1 MNTRLSFS
9 RSIGLLAGCFL
20 AALLSIGSCN
30 ARTQGGKDDE
40 ALKTLRKASEEMNKS
55 CPVAFDATTSLKGT
69 LVLPPRTLRFTVTV
83 PDSMQVETLQKGVV
97 PLMRTMIKDA
107 PGMKPLHDVGT
118 IFSFWFETA
127 ESKHLF
133 DFEVTPEDYRSK
145 PKKRR

>member
-1 MNTRLSFS
+1 MKTKLPFS

-20 AALLSIGSCN
+20 AVLLSIGSCN

-83 PDSMQVETLQKGVV
+83 PDSTQVETLQKGVV

-107 PGMKPLHDVGT
+107 PGMKPLHT
-118 IFSFWFETA
+118 
-127 ESKHLF
+127 
-133 DFEVTPEDYRSK
+133 
-145 PKKRR
+145 